1 MVSPG
6 YPTDRRGHPNISAD
20 DPFSAWHL
28 AISMPQFEC
37 GAPDC
42 DFLIRTRDPDEIVEI
57 ASRHARQYHDKE
69 ADPERIRSRIED

>member
-1 MVSPG
+1 MATSA
-6 YPTDRRGHPNISAD
+6 DRRGDPNISAD
-20 DPFSAWHL
+20 GPFSARHL
-28 AISMPQFEC
+28 LTTMPQFEC

-69 ADPERIRSRIED
+69 ADPERIRRRIED